1 MGLNDSGVYLPFV
14 GYISGV
20 EPKVPNRPKA
30 DVDHATTRSEGI
42 MNWEAISAIGEIVG
56 AIAVVATL
64 IYLVVEIRRGASAT
78 QAASV
83 QAAAALDHEFLMAVG
98 SDPITAKLWETY
110 LSAPET
116 LPVDQARQG
125 HFLMASLLRRL
136 ENVRIQMQLGTLSQ
150 DGWQSR
156 QSMFNVIAGSSGY
169 LAFLESPMARFLNE
183 GFVKYMAQLKASQ

>member
-1 MGLNDSGVYLPFV
+1 
-14 GYISGV
+14 
-20 EPKVPNRPKA
+20 
-30 DVDHATTRSEGI
+30 
-42 MNWEAISAIGEIVG
+42 MNWEAIGAIGEIVG
-56 AIAVVATL
+56 AM
-64 IYLVVEIRRGASAT
+64 
-78 QAASV
+78 
-83 QAAAALDHEFLMAVG
+83 DHEFLMAVG

-125 HFLMASLLRRL
+125 HLLMASLLRRL

-156 QSMFNVIAGSSGY
+156 QAMFNVIADSSGY
-169 LAFLESPMARFLNE
+169 LAFLDSPMSRFLNE